1 MSYWAW
7 LFSRRKRMMEDLDQD
22 IRDFIERET
31 HDNIERGMLP
41 EEARYAALRKF
52 GNVTRVKE
60 ETWEVWSFLWLE
72 QLWQDIRYGL
82 RMLAKNPGFTAV
94 AVLTLALGIGA
105 NSAIFTV
112 VDAVALRPLP
122 AARPDRLVRLYV
134 KGPQRVD
141 PYFSYPDYDDI
152 RQQVRPF
159 SGVAVYYRSMRFL
172 NSLDESSRV
181 LIEDISPD
189 YFTVLGVR
197 PLLGRTFSREL
208 DGGVQSETG
217 VVISYRLWQSRLAG
231 EPAIVG
237 KEIRLNGE
245 TAKVIGVAPPHF
257 QGAEPLVPSDI
268 WLLIGRASEF
278 NHRYP
283 SERNDRWFETVARLS
298 DDAKVEQA
306 RSELDTFG
314 RRLAIAYP
322 QTNRGTTFQLVP
334 ETKREG
340 RMLPIGLLLMAVVG
354 LVLVIACA
362 NVAGLLL
369 ARAEARRRELALR
382 VALGAGRQRLARQV
396 LTEGLLLSTLGGA
409 LGFALTY
416 WLMSFQRALMPTAL
430 AFLGPD
436 MQMDLR
442 EVVFT
447 AGVTLAATLLS
458 TLTSVFRAWRVGLA
472 GVLKGEEGTLVHRG
486 HRFTARNLMVAG
498 QITLSVIMMTTSL
511 LFLRSLYRARNQP
524 VGFDTHKH
532 LATVNVF
539 ALGGSGQ
546 RPQEFLPV
554 LAERAAGLPG
564 VKRAAYAF
572 RIPLSDAGS
581 GMSAPVSIP
590 GYQLP
595 EGQSNIPIKLNAV
608 SPGYFQTVGTRIL
621 QGRSFTSADGPESL
635 RVVIVSQTMAR
646 RFWPHGDAV
655 GESIKVDNKN
665 TLIIGIAEDVKIE
678 DTRELP
684 VPYMYLPYVQTTYG
698 DGAVIVE
705 AAGDLASVISLLRH
719 EIHRYSQGL
728 VISNVDTVQS
738 LIELSTFDLMLE
750 FRLIGILSLAGVFL
764 AVVGLYGVVAFIV
777 GSRTREIGIRLA
789 LGAGPGQV
797 KGVFLL
803 RGLRLVLAGLFV
815 GLLVALAAGR
825 LVAGFLYGI
834 KPYDPLSLAMGALA
848 VTVTALLACYLPA
861 RRAAKV
867 DPIVAL
873 RYE

>member
-1 MSYWAW
+1 M
-7 LFSRRKRMMEDLDQD
+7 SRRKRMMEDLDQD

-31 HDNIERGMLP
+31 QDNIERGMPP

-60 ETWEVWSFLWLE
+60 ETWEVWSFVWLE
-72 QLWQDIRYGL
+72 QLWQDVRFGL

-112 VDAVALRPLP
+112 VDAIALRPLP
-122 AARPDRLVRLYV
+122 ASRPDRLVRLYV
-134 KGPQRVD
+134 KSPQGVD
-141 PYFSYPDYDDI
+141 AYFSYPDYDDI
-152 RQQVRPF
+152 RQQVRSF
-159 SGVAVYYRSMRFL
+159 SGVTGYYRSGRFL
-172 NSLDESSRV
+172 NSLDESSEV
-181 LIEDISPD
+181 VMDDVSPD
-189 YFTVLGVR
+189 YFTVLGVK

-208 DGGVQSETG
+208 DSGAQSETG
-217 VVISYRLWQSRLAG
+217 VVISYHLWQSRLAG
-231 EPAIVG
+231 DPAIIG
-237 KEIRLNGE
+237 KEIKLTGE
-245 TAKVIGVAPPHF
+245 TAKVIGVTPPHF
-257 QGAEPLVPSDI
+257 RGVERLVPTDM
-268 WLLIGRASEF
+268 WLLIGRALEF
-278 NHRYP
+278 NHAYP
-283 SERNDRWFETVARLS
+283 AERNEREFDTVARLS
-298 DDAKVEQA
+298 DGVTAEQA
-306 RSELDTFG
+306 GSELDTFG

-322 QTNRGTTFQLVP
+322 ETNRGTTFQLIL
-334 ETKREG
+334 ETKRQG

-369 ARAEARRRELALR
+369 ARAEARRRELAVR
-382 VALGAGRQRLARQV
+382 VALGAGRQRLARQA
-396 LTEGLLLSTLGGA
+396 LTEGLLLSTIGGA
-409 LGFALTY
+409 LGFTLTF
-416 WLMSFQRALMPTAL
+416 WLMSFQRALMPPAL

-442 EVVFT
+442 EVAFT

-458 TLTSVFRAWRVGLA
+458 ALTSVFRAWRVGLA
-472 GVLKGEEGTLVHRG
+472 GVLKGEEVTLVHRG

-498 QITLSVIMMTTSL
+498 QIALSVIMMTTSL

-524 VGFDTHKH
+524 VGFDTRKN
-532 LATVNVF
+532 LAAVKVF

-546 RPQEFLPV
+546 WPQKFLPV

-564 VKRAAYAF
+564 VKRVAYAF
-572 RIPLSDAGS
+572 RIPLSGSGS

-621 QGRSFTSADGPESL
+621 QGRSFTSADGPHSP
-635 RVVIVSQTMAR
+635 RVVIISRTMAR

-665 TLIIGIAEDVKIE
+665 TLVVGIAEDVKIE

-705 AAGDLASVISLLRH
+705 AASDLAPVISLLRR
-719 EIHRYSQGL
+719 EIHSYSQGL
-728 VISNVDTVQS
+728 VISNVDTVGS
-738 LIELSTFDLMLE
+738 LLDLSTFDLMLE
-750 FRLIGILSLAGVFL
+750 FRLIGTLSLVGVFL

-789 LGAGPGQV
+789 LGAGPAQV

-803 RGLRLVLAGLFV
+803 RGLRLVLAGMSV
-815 GLLVALAAGR
+815 GLLVALAGGR
-825 LVAGFLYGI
+825 LVARFLYGI
-834 KPYDPLSLAMGALA
+834 KPYDPFSLAMGAGA
-848 VTVTALLACYLPA
+848 VTITALLACYLPA

>member
-1 MSYWAW
+1 MSRWDK
-7 LFSRRKRMMEDLDQD
+7 FFGRRKRMMEALDQD
-22 IRDFIERET
+22 IRDYIERET
-31 HDNIERGMLP
+31 QDNIDRGMPP
-41 EEARYAALRKF
+41 EQARYAALRKF
-52 GNVTRVKE
+52 GNVTQVKE
-60 ETWEVWSFLWLE
+60 DAWEVWSFGWLD
-72 QLWQDIRYGL
+72 QLWQDVRYGL
-82 RMLAKNPGFTAV
+82 RMLAKNPGFASV

-122 AARPDRLVRLYV
+122 VSRPDRLVRLYV
-134 KGPQRVD
+134 KSPQRVD
-141 PYFSYPDYDDI
+141 PDFSYPDYDDI
-152 RQQVRPF
+152 RQQARSF
-159 SGVAVYYRSMRFL
+159 SGVTVYYRSMRFL
-172 NSLDESSRV
+172 NPLDESSRV
-181 LIEDISPD
+181 LIEDVSPD
-189 YFTVLGVR
+189 YFTVLGVK

-208 DGGVQSETG
+208 DGGIQSETG

-231 EPAIVG
+231 EPGIIG
-237 KEIRLNGE
+237 KEIKLNGE
-245 TAKVIGVAPPHF
+245 TAKVTGVAPPRF
-257 QGAEPLVPSDI
+257 QGVESLVPSDI

-278 NHRYP
+278 NHAYP
-283 SERNDRWFETVARLS
+283 AERSGRWFETVARLS
-298 DDAKVEQA
+298 DGVTIDQA

-314 RRLAIAYP
+314 RRLAVAYP
-322 QTNRGTTFQLVP
+322 QTNRGTTFQLAL
-334 ETKREG
+334 ETKRQG

-369 ARAEARRRELALR
+369 ARAEGRRREFAVR
-382 VALGAGRQRLARQV
+382 VALGAGRRRLARQA
-396 LTEGLLLSTLGGA
+396 LTEGFLLSTLGGA

-416 WLMSFQRALMPTAL
+416 WLMSFQRELMPPAL

-436 MQMDLR
+436 MQVDLR
-442 EVVFT
+442 EVAFT
-447 AGVTLAATLLS
+447 AAVTLAATLLS
-458 TLTSVFRAWRVGLA
+458 TLTSTFHAWRVGLA
-472 GVLKGEEGTLVHRG
+472 GALKGEEVTLVRRG
-486 HRFTARNLMVAG
+486 RRFTARNLMVAG
-498 QITLSVIMMTTSL
+498 QIALSVIMMTTSL
-511 LFLRSLYRARNQP
+511 LFFRSLYRAQSQP
-524 VGFDTHKH
+524 VGFDTHKN
-532 LATVNVF
+532 LAVLNVF
-539 ALGGSGQ
+539 ALQGSRQ
-546 RPQEFLPV
+546 RPQQFLPI

-581 GMSAPVSIP
+581 GMSGPVSIP

-621 QGRSFTSADGPESL
+621 QGRDFTSADGPDSL

-646 RFWPHGDAV
+646 RFWPQGDAV
-655 GESIKVDNKN
+655 GKSIKVDNEN
-665 TLIIGIAEDVKIE
+665 TLIVGIAEDAKIE

-684 VPYMYLPYVQTTYG
+684 VPYMYLPFLETTYG
-698 DGAVIVE
+698 EGAVIVE
-705 AAGDLASVISLLRH
+705 AASDLAPVISLLRR
-719 EIHRYSQGL
+719 EIHSYSQGL

-738 LIELSTFDLMLE
+738 LIEQSTYDLMLE
-750 FRLIGILSLAGVFL
+750 FRLIGILSLVGVFL

-789 LGAGPGQV
+789 LGAGPAQV

-803 RGLRLVLAGLFV
+803 RGLKLVLAGVCV
-815 GLLVALAAGR
+815 GLLVALGAGR
-825 LVAGFLYGI
+825 LVARFLYGI
-834 KPYDPLSLAMGALA
+834 KPYDPLSLAMGAVA

-867 DPIVAL
+867 DPMVAL